1 VREPLESTWKR
12 IRGELRRDAS
22 DFKFQIW
29 LEPLELA
36 AQDGTRLFVR
46 APEHIRS
53 WVSERHLPLLTE
65 AAQRALGSAIEVE
78 VVGEEWVWAPAEPD
92 PEPVGRAADGR
103 RLNPKYTFEQFVIGD
118 GNRLAHAAALAAA
131 ELPGQAYN
139 PLFIYG
145 RPGLGK
151 THLLQAIGNY
161 VERFGGGMTVHYAT
175 VEEFTSEFVDAVK
188 SHSTSAFKQRFRGP
202 DVVLIDDVQFL
213 AEKTRTK
220 EEFFH
225 TFNAL
230 QESGRQLVVS
240 SDREPG
246 DLDGLEQRLAE
257 RFASGLVVGL
267 EPPDLDVRLA
277 ILRKRARLDG
287 VTGFDDE
294 VLAEVARWVTDSVR
308 ALEGALIRVVAY
320 ASLRGESATPQLVR
334 DVLGR
339 LGPEQAAVRCSL
351 DEIQERTAAQ
361 FGITREDLVSQTRRS
376 KVAQARQVA
385 MYLTRELTDES
396 LAAIGRGFGGRNHAT
411 VFHAHRKIT
420 EAVRAGGSER
430 RLVDNLEQQLA
441 GRS

>member
-1 VREPLESTWKR
+1 MREPLESTWKR

-29 LEPLELA
+29 LDPLELA
-36 AQDGTRLFVR
+36 GQDGTRLFVR

-65 AAQRALGSAIEVE
+65 AARRALGSTIEVE
-78 VVGEEWVWAPAEPD
+78 VVGAEWECAAEEQPSAPAPA
-92 PEPVGRAADGR
+92 GRK

-118 GNRLAHAAALAAA
+118 GNRMAHAAALAAA
-131 ELPGQAYN
+131 ELPAQAYN
-139 PLFIYG
+139 PLFIHG

-161 VERFGGGMTVHYAT
+161 VERFGGGMSVHYAT
-175 VEEFTSEFVDAVK
+175 VEQFTSEFVDAVQ
-188 SHSTSAFKQRFRGP
+188 SHSTSAFKQRFREP

-240 SDREPG
+240 SDCEPG
-246 DLDGLEQRLAE
+246 ELDGLEQRLAE

-277 ILRKRARLDG
+277 ILRKRARVDG
-287 VTGFDDE
+287 VAGLEEDALVE
-294 VLAEVARWVTDSVR
+294 MARWVTDSVR
-308 ALEGALIRVVAY
+308 SLEGALIRVVAY

-339 LGPEQAAVRCSL
+339 LGPDRSAGGCSL
-351 DEIQERTAAQ
+351 DEIQKRTAAQ
-361 FGITREDLVSQTRRS
+361 FGLTREDLVSQTRRAE
-376 KVAQARQVA
+376 VARARQVA

-396 LAAIGRGFGGRNHAT
+396 LAAIGREFGGRNHAT

-420 EAVRAGGSER
+420 EAVRSGGSER
-430 RLVDNLEQQLA
+430 QVVDELEQQLV
-441 GRS
+441 RSR

>member
-1 VREPLESTWKR
+1 VRESLESTWNR

-29 LEPLELA
+29 LDPLELV
-36 AQDGTRLFVR
+36 AQDRSKLFVR

-53 WVSERHLPLLTE
+53 WVGERHLPLLSE
-65 AAQRALGSAIEVE
+65 AAARVLGSPVEVE
-78 VVGEEWVWAPAEPD
+78 IVAAEWKPPATE
-92 PEPVGRAADGR
+92 PEPVPAPSAGR

-118 GNRLAHAAALAAA
+118 GNRMAHAAALAAA

-139 PLFIYG
+139 PLFIHG
-145 RPGLGK
+145 HPGLGK

-161 VERFGGGMTVHYAT
+161 VERFGAGMTVRYAT
-175 VEEFTSEFVDAVK
+175 VEEFTSEFVDAVQNR
-188 SHSTSAFKQRFRGP
+188 STSAFKQRFREP

-267 EPPDLDVRLA
+267 EPPDLNVRLA

-287 VTGFDDE
+287 VGGFDDE
-294 VLAEVARWVTDSVR
+294 TLVEVARWVTDSVR
-308 ALEGALIRVVAY
+308 SLEGALIRVVAY

-334 DVLGR
+334 ELLGR
-339 LGPEQAAVRCSL
+339 LGPQRSPDL
-351 DEIQERTAAQ
+351 GEIQERTAAQ

-376 KVAQARQVA
+376 EVARARQVA

-396 LAAIGRGFGGRNHAT
+396 YAAIGRGFGGRNHAT

-420 EAVRAGGSER
+420 EAVAAGGSEGR
-430 RLVDNLEQQLA
+430 VVNKLEQQLV
-441 GRS
+441 GTS